1 MTAIITEDLVE
12 SLCSEAK
19 TLTEF
24 ERRQFQAEMATKYCG
39 GGQLGDRKRSRSGVT
54 AVSVRV

>member
-12 SLCSEAK
+12 SVCSEAK

-39 GGQLGDRKRSRSGVT
+39 GQLGDRKRSRSGVT